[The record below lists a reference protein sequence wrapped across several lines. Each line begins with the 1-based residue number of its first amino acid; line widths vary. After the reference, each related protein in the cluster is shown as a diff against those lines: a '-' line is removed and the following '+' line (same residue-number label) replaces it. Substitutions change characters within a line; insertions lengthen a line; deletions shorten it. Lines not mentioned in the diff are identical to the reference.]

1 MLILPPNFMKVP
13 CGRVP
18 TSALL
23 AQNPGESKPDASCD
37 FRTSSEDRTV
47 LARLEETDVPFFP
60 RRLELMDEAK
70 GPLSYEADPRNADG
84 VGTDSRRS
92 DRPTE
97 RCHNTGD
104 VKIGLV
110 DAGSV
115 VRAGRFGHE
124 PETREPMRILLVE
137 DDLDLAQFIRK
148 GLKEEQ
154 YAVDFAADG
163 EEGLEL
169 ALGNPYDL
177 LILDIMLP
185 KLDGLTLCR
194 RLRAAGNK
202 APVLLLTARNTVE
215 DKVSGFDTG
224 ADQFLT
230 KPFAFA
236 ELLARVRAL
245 LRRGGPQQLVHL
257 KAADLELDPASH
269 RVWRAGKEI
278 VLTNKEYALLEF
290 LLRNKN
296 RVLTRTAI
304 IEHVWDISYDPMT
317 NIVDAH
323 IRALRAKM
331 DRDFSPP
338 LIATVRGAGYMLEEP
353 EPIA

>member
-1 MLILPPNFMKVP
+1 
-13 CGRVP
+13 
-18 TSALL
+18 
-23 AQNPGESKPDASCD
+23 
-37 FRTSSEDRTV
+37 
-47 LARLEETDVPFFP
+47 
-60 RRLELMDEAK
+60 
-70 GPLSYEADPRNADG
+70 
-84 VGTDSRRS
+84 
-92 DRPTE
+92 
-97 RCHNTGD
+97 
-104 VKIGLV
+104 
-110 DAGSV
+110 
-115 VRAGRFGHE
+115 
-124 PETREPMRILLVE
+124 MRILLVE
-137 DDLDLAQFIRK
+137 DDMDLAQFIRK

-163 EEGLEL
+163 QEGLEL
-169 ALGNPYDL
+169 ALRNPYDL

-194 RLRAAGNK
+194 RLRAEGNR
-202 APVLLLTARNTVE
+202 APVVLLTARNTVQ
-215 DKVSGFDTG
+215 DKVSGLDTG
-224 ADQFLT
+224 ADDYLT

-245 LRRGGPQQLVHL
+245 LRRGGPQQPTRL
-257 KAADLELDPASH
+257 KAADLELDPAS
-269 RVWRAGKEI
+269 RKAWRAGKDI
-278 VLTNKEYALLEF
+278 ALTNKEYALLEF

-323 IRALRAKM
+323 IRALRAKV
-331 DRDFSPP
+331 DREFSPP

>member
-1 MLILPPNFMKVP
+1 LTIFAGHVAVERP
-13 CGRVP
+13 CSP
-18 TSALL
+18 TFDDI
-23 AQNPGESKPDASCD
+23 P
-37 FRTSSEDRTV
+37 
-47 LARLEETDVPFFP
+47 TD
-60 RRLELMDEAK
+60 LELSDLPVERCDNTS
-70 GPLSYEADPRNADG
+70 GQDNRSVDDG
-84 VGTDSRRS
+84 SSCLPVVRKVGT
-92 DRPTE
+92 TE
-97 RCHNTGD
+97 
-104 VKIGLV
+104 
-110 DAGSV
+110 A
-115 VRAGRFGHE
+115 
-124 PETREPMRILLVE
+124 MRILLVE
-137 DDLDLAQFIRK
+137 DDLNLAQFIRK

-163 EEGLEL
+163 QQGLEL
-169 ALGNPYDL
+169 ALLNPYDL

-185 KLDGLTLCR
+185 KLDGLTICR
-194 RLRAAGNK
+194 RVRAKGN
-202 APVLLLTARNTVE
+202 ATPVLLLTARNTVE

-245 LRRGGPQQLVHL
+245 LRRGGPQQLIHL

-269 RVWRAGKEI
+269 RVWRAGQEI
-278 VLTNKEYALLEF
+278 TLTNKEYALLEF

-323 IRALRAKM
+323 IKALRAKV

-338 LIATVRGAGYMLEEP
+338 LIATVRGAGYMLEES
-353 EPIA
+353 EAIA

>member
-1 MLILPPNFMKVP
+1 MIHEANESLL
-13 CGRVP
+13 GRGD
-18 TSALL
+18 
-23 AQNPGESKPDASCD
+23 PGNAGAS
-37 FRTSSEDRTV
+37 S
-47 LARLEETDVPFFP
+47 TD
-60 RRLELMDEAK
+60 M
-70 GPLSYEADPRNADG
+70 
-84 VGTDSRRS
+84 RRS
-92 DRPTE
+92 DRPLA
-97 RCHNTGD
+97 RCHNSAD
-104 VKIGLV
+104 VGMRSA
-110 DAGSV
+110 DDGSV
-115 VRAGRFGHE
+115 VRTGRFGHE
-124 PETREPMRILLVE
+124 PDMREPMRVLLVE

-154 YAVDFAADG
+154 YAVDFASDG

-194 RLRAAGNK
+194 RLRTAGNMT
-202 APVLLLTARNTVE
+202 PVLLLTARNTVE

-236 ELLARVRAL
+236 ELLARIRAL

-257 KAADLELDPASH
+257 TAADLELDPASH

-331 DRDFSPP
+331 DRDFSPQ
-338 LIATVRGAGYMLEEP
+338 LIATVRGAGYMLQEP
-353 EPIA
+353 EPVA